1 MAVKPGA
8 EKLLSFLQ
16 EKGIKSYIT
25 SSSDMEKINFN
36 LSHNDL
42 RQYSAGIVA
51 GEDVKNNKP
60 APDIYLHALDIAKVN
75 KNEAV
80 IFEDAPNGVESGLNA
95 GIDVVLVPDQVMPS
109 EEITKKVTVVK
120 TLADAIPLFE

>member
-1 MAVKPGA
+1 
-8 EKLLSFLQ
+8 
-16 EKGIKSYIT
+16 
-25 SSSDMEKINFN
+25 MEKINFN

-42 RQYSAGIVA
+42 RQYFAGIVT

-109 EEITKKVTVVK
+109 EEITKSKRPKLKYLKTPSCLVLRWGDRKSVV
-120 TLADAIPLFE
+120 

>member
-1 MAVKPGA
+1 M
-8 EKLLSFLQ
+8 
-16 EKGIKSYIT
+16 
-25 SSSDMEKINFN
+25 
-36 LSHNDL
+36 
-42 RQYSAGIVA
+42 
-51 GEDVKNNKP
+51 
-60 APDIYLHALDIAKVN
+60 N

-95 GIDVVLVPDQVMPS
+95 CIDVVLVPDQVMPS

>member
-1 MAVKPGA
+1 M
-8 EKLLSFLQ
+8 LSFLQ

-42 RQYSAGIVA
+42 RQYFAGIVT

-80 IFEDAPNGVESGLNA
+80 IFEDVPNGVESGLNA

>member
-1 MAVKPGA
+1 MALFNQRVEEGKLAVKPGA

-42 RQYSAGIVA
+42 RQYFAGIVT
-51 GEDVKNNKP
+51 GEDVKK
-60 APDIYLHALDIAKVN
+60 
-75 KNEAV
+75 
-80 IFEDAPNGVESGLNA
+80 
-95 GIDVVLVPDQVMPS
+95 
-109 EEITKKVTVVK
+109 
-120 TLADAIPLFE
+120 

>member
-1 MAVKPGA
+1 
-8 EKLLSFLQ
+8 
-16 EKGIKSYIT
+16 
-25 SSSDMEKINFN
+25 MEKINFN

-42 RQYSAGIVA
+42 RQYFAGIVA

-80 IFEDAPNGVESGLNA
+80 IFEDVPNGVESGLNA